1 MLWKKNY
8 CIILSKY
15 LDIYCYKLFCIFYQ
29 AYRVLYQK
37 SDLLL
42 TIGIFFYLRSSEG
55 YSTKFLSFEIM
66 SLKFYILAWFFIVQ
80 SLMIGLWPSTW
91 LWMIFLVFLDLI
103 SWGFH
108 VLYVRWLYYIKILLM
123 SSLLW
128 CQTKGNSFSNALL
141 CLEILVLMLIQKV
154 IY

>member
-15 LDIYCYKLFCIFYQ
+15 LDIYCYKLFYIFYQ

-66 SLKFYILAWFFIVQ
+66 SLKFYILVWFFIVQ